1 MRTESHSRTWRT
13 EITMTF
19 VRPRSTAAT
28 TLVLVVLLTAIASAE
43 QKYRVAGTDSFQ
55 IGARDL
61 RSEIAYDGIQTLTV
75 TARGEA
81 KHYVAKVDYLRTDQG
96 TKARVRGSYESTV
109 GASGDQTDGPNR
121 DPDYL
126 TVLNQPFAVQ
136 LDASTIRDLS
146 RLAVP
151 VPFDFPSPMTGAPL
165 HGSLKHVSDG
175 TLGGIRVL
183 GVAFSA
189 TGPIHGPLPDHPGM
203 ILAGSIT
210 MNGTAFY
217 TYDSALLLALDA
229 TLSIAGNLASSD
241 RHDPVTIVYK
251 RTIRADPPA
260 ALREARSPTAS
271 PAKLSEH

>member
-1 MRTESHSRTWRT
+1 MRT

-19 VRPRSTAAT
+19 VRPRSAAAT
-28 TLVLVVLLTAIASAE
+28 TFVLVVLLTAIASAE
-43 QKYRVAGTDSFQ
+43 QKYRVTGSDSFQ
-55 IGARDL
+55 IGAREM
-61 RSEIAYDGIQTLTV
+61 RSEIAYAGTQSLTV
-75 TARGEA
+75 TTRGKA

-96 TKARVRGSYESTV
+96 AKSRIRGSYESTV
-109 GASGDQTDGPNR
+109 GARGDQIDGPNR

-136 LDASTIRDLS
+136 LDESTIRDLS
-146 RLAVP
+146 RLQAP

-175 TLGGIRVL
+175 TIGGIRVL

-203 ILAGSIT
+203 ILAGAIT
-210 MNGTAFY
+210 MNGTAYY

-229 TLSIAGNLASSD
+229 TLSIAGNLASAS
-241 RHDPVTIVYK
+241 RHDPVTIVY
-251 RTIRADPPA
+251 RRSIHADTPQP
-260 ALREARSPTAS
+260 LHEARAVTGD
-271 PAKLSEH
+271 PAHLDAH

>member
-1 MRTESHSRTWRT
+1 
-13 EITMTF
+13 MTF

-55 IGARDL
+55 IGSRDL
-61 RSEIAYDGIQTLTV
+61 RSEISYDGIQTLTIS
-75 TARGEA
+75 TRGKA

-96 TKARVRGSYESTV
+96 AKARVRGSYESTV
-109 GASGDQTDGPNR
+109 GASGDQTEGPNR

-146 RLAVP
+146 RLQAP

-165 HGSLKHVSDG
+165 HGSLKHMSDG

-189 TGPIHGPLPDHPGM
+189 TGQVHGPLPDHPGM
-203 ILAGSIT
+203 MLAGSIT
-210 MNGTAFY
+210 MNGTAYY

-251 RTIRADPPA
+251 RTIRADQPT
-260 ALREARSPTAS
+260 ALHEARAATAA
-271 PAKLSEH
+271 PALITEH